1 MTGPS
6 DRQLEQAQLIRRM
19 WIEELAC
26 NEDQIDIV
34 QVQFGELLANTRV
47 NANPNVRP
55 DIWDLGW
62 QPYFPDA
69 HNWLNDLLHC
79 SDSEN
84 RNKRPCSE
92 IDDLLQQ
99 AAGLNDGEQRIELYR
114 QLERDLFADAGLMP
128 VAPLFSRADYV
139 ARHAWIIYSPAY
151 FGGEQYDFYV
161 IDQRVKEIS
170 RSR

>member
-139 ARHAWIIYSPAY
+139 S
-151 FGGEQYDFYV
+151 GCE
-161 IDQRVKEIS
+161 
-170 RSR
+170 